1 MSNGLDS
8 YSGLRSLVEAYV
20 IQQRRRC
27 TEVSARMLLPLSV
40 LQAFQGQLELRRIS
54 SDRKGRIELAEVLGK
69 LFSPTGTF
77 TNTPSFPCESI
88 SKVILRSE
96 LVGEFEKQGLSTED
110 SLRAAEVFLE
120 MAKKGVL

>member
-1 MSNGLDS
+1 MSNELGS
-8 YSGLRSLVEAYV
+8 YPELCSLVGA
-20 IQQRRRC
+20 
-27 TEVSARMLLPLSV
+27 TEVSARALLPLSL
-40 LQAFQGQLELRRIS
+40 LQTFREQLDLRRIS
-54 SDRKGRIELAEVLGK
+54 SDRKVRIELAEVLGK

-120 MAKKGVL
+120 MVKKGDL